1 MSRAPQA
8 FVALARRLAGWAPVL
23 LLLFPGL
30 RAAAAEL
37 PEQRAD
43 ALYHLYEGGGE
54 TVQGPAV
61 LVRKNF
67 AERASLS
74 AGYTIDAISGASID
88 VVTNASPYKE
98 ERRELDLGADYLY
111 RDTLVSLSYI
121 SSIEHDYWSANW
133 GLAVSQDMF
142 DNRTTVSLAYNRG
155 HDEVGEVHTNLH
167 APADHD
173 SYSASLTQVI
183 NPTLIGTLGY
193 QAIADDGFL
202 ENPYRSARVEGGF
215 VQQAYPGTRFGQAVS
230 VKLVKSWSPTWSTRV
245 EARYYHDS
253 WQVNA
258 FNVGISASQ
267 TLYRGIL
274 LDESYRYYRQTAAS
288 FYSDDFSQPETY
300 MSRDKELADFH
311 DHSFGAKLTVPVYH
325 SESGWVNTLNLNF
338 AANYILI
345 RYNDFTD
352 VRSGG
357 LYGFNATV
365 AQAFITVKY

>member
-1 MSRAPQA
+1 ML
-8 FVALARRLAGWAPVL
+8 VTLARRLVRWAPVL
-23 LLLFPGL
+23 LALFPGL
-30 RAAAAEL
+30 RAAATQL
-37 PEQRAD
+37 PEERAD

-61 LVRKNF
+61 LMRKNF
-67 AERASLS
+67 AERASVS

-111 RDTLVSLSYI
+111 RDTLLSLSYI

-133 GLAVSQDMF
+133 GLAVTQDMF
-142 DNRTTVSLAYNRG
+142 DNRTTVTLAYNRG

-173 SYSASLTQVI
+173 SYSASLSQVI
-183 NPTLIGTLGY
+183 NPTLIGTLSY
-193 QAIADDGFL
+193 EAIADDGFL
-202 ENPYRSARVEGGF
+202 ENPYRSARVDGGF
-215 VQQAYPGTRFGQAVS
+215 VQQSYPGTRFGQAVS
-230 VKLVKSWSPTWSTRV
+230 LKLVKSWSPTWSTRV
-245 EARYYHDS
+245 EARYYHDT
-253 WQVNA
+253 WQVSA
-258 FNVGISASQ
+258 YNVGIGASQ
-267 TLYRGIL
+267 KIYRDIL

-288 FYSDDFSQPETY
+288 FYSDDFSQPEVY
-300 MSRDKELADFH
+300 MSRDKELANFY
-311 DHSFGAKLTVPVYH
+311 DHSFGAKLTVPLIH
-325 SESGWVNTLNLNF
+325 RDSGWVSSVALNF

-352 VRSGG
+352 VRTGG

-365 AQAFITVKY
+365 AQAFLTVKY

>member
-1 MSRAPQA
+1 MIRTRNT
-8 FVALARRLAGWAPVL
+8 FVVLLRRLAGWAPVL

-30 RAAAAEL
+30 RAAANQL
-37 PEQRAD
+37 PEERAD
-43 ALYHLYEGGGE
+43 ALYHIYEGGGE

-67 AERASLS
+67 AEKASVS

-88 VVTNASPYKE
+88 VITNASPYHE
-98 ERRELDLGADYLY
+98 ERRETDLGADYLY

-121 SSIEHDYWSANW
+121 TSIEHDYWSANW

-167 APADHD
+167 APADHN
-173 SYSASLTQVI
+173 SYSATLTQVI
-183 NPTLIGTLGY
+183 NPTLIGTLAY
-193 QAIADDGFL
+193 QAMADDGFL
-202 ENPYRSARVEGGF
+202 ENPYRSARVQGGF
-215 VQQAYPGTRFGQAVS
+215 VQQSYPGTRFGQAVS
-230 VKLVKSWSPTWSTRV
+230 VKLVKSWSPTWSSRI
-245 EARYYHDS
+245 EARYYHDT

-258 FNVGISASQ
+258 FNIGITASQ
-267 TLYRGIL
+267 RVYRDIL
-274 LDESYRYYRQTAAS
+274 LDESYRYYKQTAAS
-288 FYSDDFSQPETY
+288 FYSDDFAQPETY
-300 MSRDKELADFH
+300 MTRDKELANFY
-311 DHSFGAKLTVPVYH
+311 DHSFGAKLTVPLIQRD
-325 SESGWVNTLNLNF
+325 SGWINTLNINF

-352 VRSGG
+352 VRNGS

-365 AQAFITVKY
+365 AQVFLTAKY